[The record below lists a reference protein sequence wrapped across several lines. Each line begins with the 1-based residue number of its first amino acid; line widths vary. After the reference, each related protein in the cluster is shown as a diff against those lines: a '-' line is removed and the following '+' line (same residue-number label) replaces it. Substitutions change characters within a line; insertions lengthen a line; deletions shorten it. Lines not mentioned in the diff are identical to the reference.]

1 MEEEKVESFS
11 DVRPDEGNL
20 HGLSVANMDAESMQR
35 DV

>member
-11 DVRPDEGNL
+11 GVSLDGGNL
-20 HGLSVANMDAESMQR
+20 HGLSVTTMDADSMQR

>member
-11 DVRPDEGNL
+11 DVRSDGGNL
-20 HGLSVANMDAESMQR
+20 HGLSVTSMDAESVQR